1 LKTINQEK
9 LINKE
14 RLTEQ
19 IRLMIAEVA
28 EVDEDDITGEK
39 RFVEDLGFDSMMALE
54 IFAKL
59 EKQYKIRIPEE
70 ELPKLTNL
78 NETVELVARFMR

>member
-1 LKTINQEK
+1 VGGKSHDRI
-9 LINKE
+9 
-14 RLTEQ
+14 
-19 IRLMIAEVA
+19 
-28 EVDEDDITGEK
+28 DEDGLRLRDD
-39 RFVEDLGFDSMMALE
+39 VEDLGFDSMMALE

-70 ELPKLTNL
+70 ELTKLTNL